1 MDRITAAQVFV
12 DVARSGSFT
21 ATADRLSMSRAMVT
35 RYVEAMES
43 WFDARLLHRTTRKV
57 TLTTLG
63 EQCLEE
69 VENWLNTAFELASK
83 IKPAKE
89 LSDSIK
95 IATSMSFA
103 YAQLMKPISQ
113 FMQLHPKIKIDIDVQ
128 DNTTD
133 LINSRIDLAIRIAS
147 SPDLSLIGKPI
158 AKCRS
163 VMVASESYLQS
174 MPKISR
180 PEDLREHLC
189 VSHSNF
195 ERQVWHLSQG
205 SEHKAIP
212 INSRLTVND
221 ATVLLDAVKLGAGIS
236 MQPTYLTQQ
245 LINDKKLIS
254 VLPDWSANEMHVYAL
269 YSSRKFLSPTVRA
282 LIDYLSEYFEQY
294 PWD

>member
-1 MDRITAAQVFV
+1 VDRITAAQVFV

-35 RYVEAMES
+35 RYVEAMEN
-43 WFDARLLHRTTRKV
+43 WFGARLLHRTTRKV

-69 VENWLNTAFELASK
+69 VENWLNTAFQLVSK
-83 IKPAKE
+83 VKSADE
-89 LSDSIK
+89 LSDSIR

-103 YAQLMKPISQ
+103 HAQLMKPISQ
-113 FMQLHPKIKIDIDVQ
+113 FMLKHPKVKIDIDVQ

-147 SPDLSLIGKPI
+147 TPDLSLIGKPI

-163 VMVASESYLQS
+163 VMVASESYLGT
-174 MPKISR
+174 MPEIQI
-180 PEDLREHLC
+180 PEDLTAHQC

-195 ERQVWHLSQG
+195 EREVWHLSQD
-205 SEHKAIP
+205 SIHKAIT
-212 INSRLTVND
+212 INSRLTAND
-221 ATVLLDAVKLGAGIS
+221 ATVLLDAVISGAGIS
-236 MQPTYLTQQ
+236 MQPTYLAQQ
-245 LINDKKLIS
+245 LIKQNKLIS
-254 VLPDWSANEMHVYAL
+254 VLPDWSPNEMRVYAL

-282 LIDYLSEYFEQY
+282 LIDYLSEYFIKN